1 MRRDKHGSTRP
12 RTWNIL
18 SKILRSMH
26 SKNTTSS
33 RWHPTYD
40 NITNRKGDDEHYGSL
55 YVQCSRDCVHV
66 RLLWLKVKDF
76 LQHSLKP
83 LKPYLFIN
91 LPSRIFCYVI
101 HVLEYIIAF
110 TLLCFTHPEHLGNF
124 TKTDKQIPL
133 SIKHQTTRI

>member
-18 SKILRSMH
+18 SKNLRSMH
-26 SKNTTSS
+26 SKNTTSC

-40 NITNRKGDDEHYGSL
+40 IYNKQKRWRRTLWEL
-55 YVQCSRDCVHV
+55 TCSVLQ
-66 RLLWLKVKDF
+66 RLCSCKAAVIEGKRFFATFLKTFKT
-76 LQHSLKP
+76 
-83 LKPYLFIN
+83 I